1 MIEEFKYDE
10 IKEILNTFSGSE
22 LLPKYSDESRWRMI
36 MENQMLS
43 PSFQGYKEY
52 LDKQLNEPLTL
63 IPASLYLNFL
73 RTGNRNPHDGI
84 MSSRRGQ
91 LISFVVS
98 ECIERKG
105 RFMDA
110 IMDRIWAI
118 CEESSWVIPAH
129 SHTTLPEY
137 TDISWVD
144 LVSAD
149 TGLTLAEA
157 LYMLG
162 DRLDEHD
169 PMIKQRVLYE
179 IERRCW
185 KPYLERDDMWWMF
198 RKNREKLNNW
208 TAVCNCGVVGSAI
221 LAMNDNDRLAKMI
234 EKCLRSMND
243 FLPCFDKDGGCDEGA
258 GYWGYGMSNYVWLSY
273 LLEMRTS
280 KISLLNT
287 PEMRLIAMF
296 PQRTTLSGNSVVNFS
311 DCSPHVGFSPS
322 LMFYLGQ
329 RLSLP
334 DVSAFAQ
341 YQYDIN
347 PRSVSFHSVRDL
359 VWIPIWGPMGHYPL
373 KWKPEKQVYY
383 SEMQWM
389 ISRVN
394 PEDENTLMLAVKGG
408 HNGENHNQNDVGNFI
423 VHYGGESLIIDLG
436 AGSYTKDYFS
446 SKRYEILVN
455 SSWGH
460 NVPLVNDYQQPP
472 GSQYSAQLLG
482 HINSETEDA
491 LELELSNA
499 YPDEAKIRLLRRR
512 MSLHR
517 DGKDGWIEIDD
528 QIRLSDP
535 RGNYKLPLYVSG
547 EVIDEGSG
555 SIKIVGQKS
564 AIRIQYQ
571 SQAIRPIIEKIELD
585 DKRIS
590 GTIHRIIFDI
600 PIYEGSGS
608 LNLKVYPATV

>member
-1 MIEEFKYDE
+1 MIEEFKCDE

-198 RKNREKLNNW
+198 RKNREKLNNR

-280 KISLLNT
+280 EL
-287 PEMRLIAMF
+287 PRLKA
-296 PQRTTLSGNSVVNFS
+296 
-311 DCSPHVGFSPS
+311 
-322 LMFYLGQ
+322 
-329 RLSLP
+329 
-334 DVSAFAQ
+334 
-341 YQYDIN
+341 
-347 PRSVSFHSVRDL
+347 
-359 VWIPIWGPMGHYPL
+359 
-373 KWKPEKQVYY
+373 
-383 SEMQWM
+383 
-389 ISRVN
+389 
-394 PEDENTLMLAVKGG
+394 
-408 HNGENHNQNDVGNFI
+408 
-423 VHYGGESLIIDLG
+423 
-436 AGSYTKDYFS
+436 
-446 SKRYEILVN
+446 
-455 SSWGH
+455 
-460 NVPLVNDYQQPP
+460 
-472 GSQYSAQLLG
+472 
-482 HINSETEDA
+482 
-491 LELELSNA
+491 
-499 YPDEAKIRLLRRR
+499 RLLRAC
-512 MSLHR
+512 L
-517 DGKDGWIEIDD
+517 K
-528 QIRLSDP
+528 
-535 RGNYKLPLYVSG
+535 KL
-547 EVIDEGSG
+547 
-555 SIKIVGQKS
+555 
-564 AIRIQYQ
+564 
-571 SQAIRPIIEKIELD
+571 
-585 DKRIS
+585 
-590 GTIHRIIFDI
+590 
-600 PIYEGSGS
+600 
-608 LNLKVYPATV
+608 